1 MNHAVNLVPYTN
13 IGTSNIKDQFVT
25 HHPFPWRNRSC
36 DLVVKMLLQLYRR
49 IQTKRQGHKQEKTS
63 FTQAFLLTH
72 SYASHRFSHSGRTK
86 YRHQCGLPSTL
97 VLRSTS
103 FNPEVSGLSPQS
115 FSKAPVVYE
124 PQHQLHYNCLQ
135 HISFMRG
142 WINCQQSKEFLTITL
157 LLLCKI
163 K

>member
-1 MNHAVNLVPYTN
+1 M
-13 IGTSNIKDQFVT
+13 IS
-25 HHPFPWRNRSC
+25 WSRS
-36 DLVVKMLLQLYRR
+36 LLQLLNDTDKEAGL
-49 IQTKRQGHKQEKTS
+49 QTQEKTS
-63 FTQAFLLTH
+63 FTRAFPLTH

-86 YRHQCGLPSTL
+86 YRQQCGLPSAL

-135 HISFMRG
+135 HIGFMRG
-142 WINCQQSKEFLTITL
+142 CVNCQQNKEILTITL

-163 K
+163 KSIFCSVQLF